1 MEEQK
6 MLYDVNEK
14 PPIAKWIILAL
25 QHVFAMF
32 GATILVPI
40 LVNSAAGEVVLTIPV
55 ALVTSGIGTLIYILC
70 TKGKSPVYL
79 GSSFAFIAPLAAAFV
94 KGGISGAMTGVMAV
108 GLIYVIF
115 AIIIKFAGKNWLDK
129 ILPPVVI
136 GPMIMIIGLGLAP
149 SAISQIGLG
158 TGVDIDWRGVAV
170 AIVTFLTT
178 AIVMVR
184 AKGFIKIIPFLI
196 GIVTGYILAI
206 ILGMV
211 DFTPVLEASFF
222 SMPSFVIP
230 FVSYMPNF
238 SALLTIAPIALVT
251 MAEHIGDHTTLG
263 TIIGKDLLK
272 EPGLDR
278 TLLGDGIA
286 TFVAGLLGG
295 PANTTYGENT
305 SVVGMTKVASVWVI
319 GLAAIFAICLG
330 FLGKFT
336 ALVSTIPNPVLG
348 GVSLLLYGF
357 IAVNGLKVLIQNQID
372 FGKSKNVVVASSMLV
387 LGLGGAAISIVSGDL
402 SITISGMSLAAIV
415 GILLNLFLPAEKEN

>member
-1 MEEQK
+1 MGEQK

-40 LVNSAAGEVVLTIPV
+40 LVNTAAGEVVLTIPV

-170 AIVTFLTT
+170 AVVTFLTT

-184 AKGFIKIIPFLI
+184 AKGFI
-196 GIVTGYILAI
+196 
-206 ILGMV
+206 
-211 DFTPVLEASFF
+211 
-222 SMPSFVIP
+222 
-230 FVSYMPNF
+230 
-238 SALLTIAPIALVT
+238 
-251 MAEHIGDHTTLG
+251 
-263 TIIGKDLLK
+263 
-272 EPGLDR
+272 
-278 TLLGDGIA
+278 
-286 TFVAGLLGG
+286 
-295 PANTTYGENT
+295 
-305 SVVGMTKVASVWVI
+305 
-319 GLAAIFAICLG
+319 
-330 FLGKFT
+330 
-336 ALVSTIPNPVLG
+336 
-348 GVSLLLYGF
+348 
-357 IAVNGLKVLIQNQID
+357 
-372 FGKSKNVVVASSMLV
+372 
-387 LGLGGAAISIVSGDL
+387 
-402 SITISGMSLAAIV
+402 
-415 GILLNLFLPAEKEN
+415 